1 LPDKAPA
8 KMVDAVKILMVANA
22 YDEYTAMQLDVDPHS
37 EVEAVR
43 MLMNNEDI
51 YDAGMVQHL
60 MNSIMILY
68 PGVCVELTNSEK
80 GLVLSE
86 NDRNILRPMILS
98 FKDNQ
103 IYNLDVDSVHKTLQI
118 KDIMKTMDNRIK
130 VDPERLKEYM

>member
-1 LPDKAPA
+1 
-8 KMVDAVKILMVANA
+8 
-22 YDEYTAMQLDVDPHS
+22 
-37 EVEAVR
+37 
-43 MLMNNEDI
+43 
-51 YDAGMVQHL
+51 
-60 MNSIMILY
+60 
-68 PGVCVELTNSEK
+68 VELTNSEK